1 MKEELMTQIEQ
12 VIEHLEDYGSISREY
27 AWSEYKIKRLGAV
40 IHELKERGYL
50 FNTRETNTD
59 YIYTL
64 TDEGA
69 IVPKEERKSVVKKK
83 YKFMG
88 F

>member
-1 MKEELMTQIEQ
+1 MTQIDT
-12 VIEHLEDYGSISREY
+12 VIEHLSDHGSISREY
-27 AWSEYKIKRLGAV
+27 AWTEYKIKRLGAV

-64 TDEGA
+64 TDEGT
-69 IVPKEERKSVVKKK
+69 IVTEEERKSVVKKK

>member
-1 MKEELMTQIEQ
+1 MTQIDT
-12 VIEHLEDYGSISREY
+12 VIEHLSDHGSISREY

-64 TDEGA
+64 TDEGTT
-69 IVPKEERKSVVKKK
+69 VPKEERKSVVKKK

>member
-1 MKEELMTQIEQ
+1 MTQIDI
-12 VIEHLEDYGSISREY
+12 VVEHLSDHGSISREY

-59 YIYTL
+59 YIYTM
-64 TDEGA
+64 TDEGDL
-69 IVPKEERKSVVKKK
+69 VQPKAERKSKVKKQ

>member
-1 MKEELMTQIEQ
+1 
-12 VIEHLEDYGSISREY
+12 
-27 AWSEYKIKRLGAV
+27 
-40 IHELKERGYL
+40 L

-83 YKFMG
+83 YKFGG

>member
-1 MKEELMTQIEQ
+1 MSQIDT
-12 VIEHLEDYGSISREY
+12 VIEHLSDHGSISREY

-40 IHELKERGYL
+40 IHALRERGYI
-50 FNTRETNTD
+50 FNTKETEID
-59 YIYTL
+59 YVYIL
-64 TDEGA
+64 TDEGDLTQ
-69 IVPKEERKSVVKKK
+69 PKIEHKSVVKKK